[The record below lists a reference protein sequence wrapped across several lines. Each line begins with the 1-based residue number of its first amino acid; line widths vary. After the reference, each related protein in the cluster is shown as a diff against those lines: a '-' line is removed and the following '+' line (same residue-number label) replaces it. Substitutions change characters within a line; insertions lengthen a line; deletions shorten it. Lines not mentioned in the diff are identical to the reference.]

1 MKKSKKQIEYEK
13 KFNTIVKKLHG
24 ENTSIKLDQAKE
36 NNEIKSSTNINYNTH
51 NYIYNTE
58 KKEKNSPKNIK
69 ELVLQIEE
77 KKKKKI

>member
-36 NNEIKSSTNINYNTH
+36 NYDIQNEIL
-51 NYIYNTE
+51 TE
-58 KKEKNSPKNIK
+58 YCHE
-69 ELVLQIEE
+69 
-77 KKKKKI
+77 